1 MIPHSLKTFVK
12 KSPHVFQNSR
22 KSNLVTSRFPT
33 MGQALSSCAACCSG
47 NAQGCKDETYQKA
60 GESYQKAVCESYQ
73 KAVPKIHN
81 HQSMDC
87 GFEKITTNDDK
98 IVLAVDPKFPEEEI
112 AGESYQKAVC
122 ESYQKAVPKIH
133 NHQSMDC
140 GFEKITTND
149 DKIVLA
155 VDPKFPEEEIAADRK
170 KILMNLKSKS
180 ADRTKILEDLL
191 LLNFSTKNS

>member
-22 KSNLVTSRFPT
+22 KSNLVASRFPT

-98 IVLAVDPKFPEEEI
+98 IVLAVDP
-112 AGESYQKAVC
+112 
-122 ESYQKAVPKIH
+122 
-133 NHQSMDC
+133 N
-140 GFEKITTND
+140 
-149 DKIVLA
+149 
-155 VDPKFPEEEIAADRK
+155 FPEEEIAADRK
-170 KILMNLKSKS
+170 KTLMNLKSCFDES
-180 ADRTKILEDLL
+180 AAQ
-191 LLNFSTKNS
+191 FQQ

>member
-22 KSNLVTSRFPT
+22 KSNLVASRFPT

-112 AGESYQKAVC
+112 A
-122 ESYQKAVPKIH
+122 
-133 NHQSMDC
+133 
-140 GFEKITTND
+140 
-149 DKIVLA
+149 
-155 VDPKFPEEEIAADRK
+155 ADRK

-180 ADRTKILEDLL
+180 ADRKKILMNLKSNL